1 MLTEFESMTGKMAPS
16 NPAIPEIELLQRMQ
30 QGDEDAFV
38 ALYNRWQG
46 GIFRFALQMSGSEAM
61 AEDVTQEVFLTL
73 MREPGRFDP
82 NRGALSSYLYGI
94 SRNLI
99 LQAFHKGRLLVPLD
113 EEGAEKDGDLH
124 DVLAAPHD
132 LLNDLTRQEGIA
144 AVRQAVLAL
153 PPHYR
158 EVVVL
163 CDLEE
168 FSYQEAAEVSGCAV
182 GTIRSRL
189 NRAHRLLLERLKNL
203 KRVNPAHAGS
213 RVVRSFV

>member
-1 MLTEFESMTGKMAPS
+1 MLAESESMTGKMAPS
-16 NPAIPEIELLQRMQ
+16 NPQSPEVELLQRMQ
-30 QGDEDAFV
+30 KGDEDAFA
-38 ALYNRWQG
+38 ALYHRWQG
-46 GIFRFALQMSGSEAM
+46 GIYRFALQMSGSESM

-73 MREPGRFDP
+73 MRAPARFDP

-99 LQAFHKGRLLVPLD
+99 LQAFQKGRWLVPLD
-113 EEGAEKDGDLH
+113 EEGAEKDGDLLE
-124 DVLAAPHD
+124 VLAAPND
-132 LLNDLTRQEGIA
+132 LLGDLTKQEGIA

-168 FSYQEAAEVSGCAV
+168 LSYQEAAEISGCAI
-182 GTIRSRL
+182 GTIRSRI
-189 NRAHRLLLERLKNL
+189 NRAHRLLLERLKKL
-203 KRVNPAHAGS
+203 KGVNPAHAVS
-213 RVVRSFV
+213 RVVRSLV

>member
-1 MLTEFESMTGKMAPS
+1 MLTEFESVTGKMAPS
-16 NPAIPEIELLQRMQ
+16 NPLSPEVELLQRMQ
-30 QGDEDAFV
+30 KGDEDAFAV
-38 ALYNRWQG
+38 LYRRWQG
-46 GIFRFALQMSGSEAM
+46 GIYRFVLQMSGSESI

-73 MREPGRFDP
+73 MREPARFDP

-99 LQAFHKGRLLVPLD
+99 LQAFHKGRLLVPL
-113 EEGAEKDGDLH
+113 EGEGDSLEILF
-124 DVLAAPHD
+124 DPSDPLG
-132 LLNDLTRQEGIA
+132 DLTRQEGIA

-158 EVVVL
+158 EAVVL

-168 FSYQEAAEVSGCAV
+168 LSYEEAAEVSECAV

-189 NRAHRLLLERLKNL
+189 NRAHALLLERLKRL
-203 KRVNPAHAGS
+203 KGVRSGPADH
-213 RVVRSFV
+213 RVVRSLV

>member
-1 MLTEFESMTGKMAPS
+1 MLTEFESVTGKMAPS
-16 NPAIPEIELLQRMQ
+16 NPLSPEVELLQRMQ
-30 QGDEDAFV
+30 KGDEDAFAV
-38 ALYNRWQG
+38 LYRRWQG
-46 GIFRFALQMSGSEAM
+46 GIYRFVLLMSGSESI

-73 MREPGRFDP
+73 MREPARFDP

-99 LQAFHKGRLLVPLD
+99 LQAFHKGRLLVPL
-113 EEGAEKDGDLH
+113 EGEGDSLEILF
-124 DVLAAPHD
+124 DPSDPLG
-132 LLNDLTRQEGIA
+132 DLTRQEGIA

-158 EVVVL
+158 EAVVL

-168 FSYQEAAEVSGCAV
+168 LSYEEAAEVSECAV

-189 NRAHRLLLERLKNL
+189 NRAHVLLLERLKKL
-203 KRVNPAHAGS
+203 KGVRSGPADH
-213 RVVRSFV
+213 RVVRSLV

>member
-1 MLTEFESMTGKMAPS
+1 MLTEFESVTGKMAPS
-16 NPAIPEIELLQRMQ
+16 NPLSPEVDLLQRMQ
-30 QGDEDAFV
+30 KGDEDAFAV
-38 ALYNRWQG
+38 LYRRWQG
-46 GIFRFALQMSGSEAM
+46 GIYRFVLQMSGSESI

-73 MREPGRFDP
+73 MREPARFDP

-99 LQAFHKGRLLVPLD
+99 LQAFHKGRLLVPLE
-113 EEGAEKDGDLH
+113 EEGDSLEILFDPSDPLG
-124 DVLAAPHD
+124 
-132 LLNDLTRQEGIA
+132 DLTRQEGIA

-158 EVVVL
+158 EAVVL

-168 FSYQEAAEVSGCAV
+168 LSYEEAAEVSECAV

-189 NRAHRLLLERLKNL
+189 NRAHALLLERLKKL
-203 KRVNPAHAGS
+203 KGAHPGPADH
-213 RVVRSFV
+213 RVVRSLV

>member
-1 MLTEFESMTGKMAPS
+1 MLTEFESVTGKMAPS
-16 NPAIPEIELLQRMQ
+16 NPLSPEVELLQRMQ
-30 QGDEDAFV
+30 KGDEDAFAV
-38 ALYNRWQG
+38 LYRRWQG
-46 GIFRFALQMSGSEAM
+46 RIYRFVLQMSGSESI

-73 MREPGRFDP
+73 MREPARFDP

-99 LQAFHKGRLLVPLD
+99 LQAFHKGRLLVPL
-113 EEGAEKDGDLH
+113 EGEGDSLEILF
-124 DVLAAPHD
+124 DPSDPLG
-132 LLNDLTRQEGIA
+132 DLTRQEGIA

-158 EVVVL
+158 EAVVL

-168 FSYQEAAEVSGCAV
+168 LSYEEAAEVSECAV

-189 NRAHRLLLERLKNL
+189 NRAHALLLERLKEL
-203 KRVNPAHAGS
+203 KGVRSGPADH
-213 RVVRSFV
+213 RVVRSLV

>member
-1 MLTEFESMTGKMAPS
+1 MLTDFESITGMMAPS
-16 NPAIPEIELLQRMQ
+16 NPVSPEIELLKRMQ
-30 QGDEDAFV
+30 EGDEVAFV
-38 ALYNRWQG
+38 ALYRRWQE

-73 MREPGRFDP
+73 MREPGRFNP

-113 EEGAEKDGDLH
+113 AARPGKDGDLQE
-124 DVLAAPHD
+124 VLAAPHD
-132 LLNDLTRQEGIA
+132 LLDDLTRQEGIA

-168 FSYQEAAEVSGCAV
+168 LSYQEAAEICRCAV

-189 NRAHRLLLERLKNL
+189 NRAHKLLLERLNKLIN
-203 KRVNPAHAGS
+203 VSPAYPAG
-213 RVVRSFV
+213 RVVRSLV

>member
-1 MLTEFESMTGKMAPS
+1 MLTEFESVTGKMSPS
-16 NPAIPEIELLQRMQ
+16 NPLSPEVELLQRMQ
-30 QGDEDAFV
+30 EGDEDAFA
-38 ALYNRWQG
+38 ALYHRWQG
-46 GIFRFALQMSGSEAM
+46 GIYRFALQMSGSESI

-99 LQAFHKGRLLVPLD
+99 LQAFHRGRLLVPL
-113 EEGAEKDGDLH
+113 EEEGDLH
-124 DVLAAPHD
+124 EILVDPHD
-132 LLNDLTRQEGIA
+132 LLDDLTRQEGIA

-158 EVVVL
+158 EAVVL

-168 FSYQEAAEVSGCAV
+168 FSYEEAAEVIECAV

-189 NRAHRLLLERLKNL
+189 NRAHALLLERLKKLNGL
-203 KRVNPAHAGS
+203 HSGPKDY
-213 RVVRSFV
+213 RVVRSLV

>member
-1 MLTEFESMTGKMAPS
+1 MLTEFESVTGKMAPS
-16 NPAIPEIELLQRMQ
+16 NPLSPEVELLQRMQ
-30 QGDEDAFV
+30 KGDEDAFAV
-38 ALYNRWQG
+38 LYRRWQG
-46 GIFRFALQMSGSEAM
+46 GIYRFVLQMSGSESI

-73 MREPGRFDP
+73 MREPARFDP

-99 LQAFHKGRLLVPLD
+99 LQAFHKGRLLVPL
-113 EEGAEKDGDLH
+113 EGEGDSLEILF
-124 DVLAAPHD
+124 DPSDPLG
-132 LLNDLTRQEGIA
+132 DLTRQEGIA

-158 EVVVL
+158 EAVVL

-168 FSYQEAAEVSGCAV
+168 LSYEEAAEVSECAV

-189 NRAHRLLLERLKNL
+189 NRAHALLLERLKKL
-203 KRVNPAHAGS
+203 KGVRSGPADH
-213 RVVRSFV
+213 RVVRSLV